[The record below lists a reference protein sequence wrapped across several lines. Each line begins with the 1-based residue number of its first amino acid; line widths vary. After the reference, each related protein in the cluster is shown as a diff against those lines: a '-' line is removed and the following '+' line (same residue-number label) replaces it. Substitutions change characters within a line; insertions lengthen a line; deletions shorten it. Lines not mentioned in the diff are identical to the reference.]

1 MDGLKLSDAD
11 EAFLT
16 RLFGPRIPDECAGLF
31 SEARGVHII
40 GSEHIE
46 PALSLLVS
54 DIVHRGLGC
63 GTCAGWRVYEDD
75 GATVVSVY
83 RLLAAAK
90 AA

>member
-1 MDGLKLSDAD
+1 MDGLKLSDEN

-31 SEARGVHII
+31 SEAKGVHFI

-46 PALSLLVS
+46 PALSMLVS
-54 DIVHRGLGC
+54 DIIHRGLGY

-83 RLLAAAK
+83 RLPASARAA
-90 AA
+90 